1 MTLESDARLVKEDY
15 SFIADH
21 FGTDLQIGSWSI
33 LLSSLLFLVVSGY
46 YVYVGYV
53 DYDDD
58 FTQVNLLIL
67 FLSSVLFVIA
77 SMLFVY
83 ASYPKELMK
92 LAESIQTNDASA
104 MSCTE
109 KYFTHNYFLISMWI
123 LVIAILPV
131 FVYVIWAYQLA
142 VIDIAVFAF
151 FLIAILVVYGALSLW
166 LVSTLPASLALNNGT
181 GSTYFLDFFC
191 CIDYMFDNK
200 QFVRTH
206 LSPDFLAG
214 SWIFAILIA
223 AGVVFSIYL
232 LYEYYQSPDLWVYVV
247 FFISS
252 IILSVGALL
261 FVYGSYPINLVQG
274 SNIFWQLLCC
284 QDAIEPSEEDLIER
298 DERRTLLPD
307 DKP

>member
-1 MTLESDARLVKEDY
+1 MTLESDASLVKKDY
-15 SFIADH
+15 SFIAYH
-21 FGTDLQIGSWSI
+21 FGTDLQIGSWCI
-33 LLSSLLFLVVSGY
+33 LLSSLLFLAVSGY

-77 SMLFVY
+77 SILFVY

-92 LAESIQTNDASA
+92 LAESIQTNDAST

-131 FVYVIWAYQLA
+131 FVYVIWAYQLD
-142 VIDIAVFAF
+142 VIDIGVLVF

-191 CIDYMFDNK
+191 CFDYMFDNK
-200 QFVRTH
+200 QFVKKH

-214 SWIFAILIA
+214 AWIFAILIA

-232 LYEYYQSPDLWVYVV
+232 LYEYYESPDLWIYIL
-247 FFISS
+247 FFVSS
-252 IILSVGALL
+252 LILSVGALL
-261 FVYGSYPINLVQG
+261 FVYGSYPGNLVQG

-284 QDAIEPSEEDLIER
+284 QDAIEPSEEDFIET